1 MAQIVTH
8 PSNPHHPGHV
18 TTNRS
23 TSADLKAS
31 LIARGGAVGM
41 GLTFGDFIDAC
52 RRLGI
57 KDSDALSSIEI
68 GISQFGGGYIT
79 RDPDADGVEIREV

>member
-23 TSADLKAS
+23 TRADLKAS
-31 LIARGGAVGM
+31 LIARGGAVPM
-41 GLTFGDFIDAC
+41 GLTFGDFIHAC

-57 KDSDALSSIEI
+57 KDTDPLSGIEV
-68 GISQFGGGYIT
+68 GMGTNGGYIT
-79 RDPDADGVEIREV
+79 RDPDAPGVEIREV